1 MGVERRNAAVSM
13 GDLLKFRKLRHN
25 LKAATLMSEETSC
38 GQKICPFTGGPCN
51 PNCKLYRSDKK
62 DYECYFMELQSATW
76 LMTEIKKLLQ
86 KMTS

>member
-1 MGVERRNAAVSM
+1 MGVERQNKLKSM
-13 GDLLKFRKLRHN
+13 SDLLKFRKMRHS
-25 LKAATLMSEETSC
+25 LKTATLMPEQNSC
-38 GQKICPFTGGPCN
+38 GQKICPFTGGPCD
-51 PNCKLYRSDKK
+51 PNCKLYRPDKK